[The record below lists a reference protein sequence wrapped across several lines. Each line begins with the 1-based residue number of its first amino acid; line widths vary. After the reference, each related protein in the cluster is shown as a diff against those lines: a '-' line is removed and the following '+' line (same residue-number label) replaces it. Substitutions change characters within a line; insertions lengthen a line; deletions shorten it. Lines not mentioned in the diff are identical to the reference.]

1 MLIVHNW
8 SMTVPQP
15 LKIRAATVDGLFYPA
30 RAEELRSLLDEL
42 IAGCTTP
49 RGRAAA
55 IIVPHAAYQFSG
67 RLAAAAFQAAADRKV
82 ERVVLLGPV
91 HREES
96 AEIVLPE
103 SEAFRTPLGDV
114 MIDQELVEELE
125 SSSTRIIRNDIPHL
139 EEHCLE
145 VHLPFVQQLFPAA
158 RIVPVLMGT
167 TTAALTRIL
176 ATALRLC
183 LASRLSS
190 TLLVV
195 SANMTSYPCC
205 KQESRGPDFFLERI
219 LRGDWEGILDG
230 HARGSI
236 SSPAAGCVAA
246 MLSLRDTLGG
256 RIELLGQSDS
266 TAAAEDDRN
275 LVYYAAVA
283 LQAL

>member
-190 TLLVV
+190 T
-195 SANMTSYPCC
+195 
-205 KQESRGPDFFLERI
+205 FLERI